1 MTWRNQYVGCLVLVL
16 SIGVSAV
23 ASGQP
28 VLQQDAVAPVGISGL
43 PAQDLAAGE
52 CGAFFWDRA
61 EPNPL
66 RLFENES
73 RGQARLWQ
81 DGEVLELGT
90 APRHDSRV
98 TGQRLLRTYRL
109 PSDEILTLEGE
120 ITTTRDGEAIIG
132 RAVLRRTLPGGAMEV
147 SPLMG
152 LISCRDA
159 EDR

>member
-1 MTWRNQYVGCLVLVL
+1 MIWRDQYAGFLALL
-16 SIGVSAV
+16 LAFSVSAV
-23 ASGQP
+23 ANG
-28 VLQQDAVAPVGISGL
+28 LQAGEASRPAVQGL

-73 RGQARLWQ
+73 REQARLWLE
-81 DGEVLELGT
+81 GGILELGT
-90 APRHDSRV
+90 SPRTGSYA

-109 PSDEILTLEGE
+109 PADEIITVEGE
-120 ITTTRDGEAIIG
+120 ITATRDGEAVIG

-159 EDR
+159 ADR

>member
-1 MTWRNQYVGCLVLVL
+1 MMWRAQYAGWLALVL
-16 SIGVSAV
+16 SLSVSAM
-23 ASGQP
+23 ASGQ
-28 VLQQDAVAPVGISGL
+28 QDGDISPAAVQGL
-43 PAQDLAAGE
+43 PPQDLVAGE

-81 DGEVLELGT
+81 AGEILELGT
-90 APRHDSRV
+90 APRSETHV

-109 PSDEILTLEGE
+109 PSDEIITVEGE
-120 ITTTRDGEAIIG
+120 ITATRDDEAVIG
-132 RAVLRRTLPGGAMEV
+132 RAVLRRTLPDGTVEV

-152 LISCRDA
+152 LISCRDGA
-159 EDR
+159 SFE